1 MSLVVAV
8 GAGVGIGA
16 GQLFFH
22 RGRGRGICRSRRVG
36 LFKTRAALVESRP
49 RIVPTAVTV
58 RDDNNNN
65 SNSNSDNAQLIY
77 RKGLD
82 RAEDIQAEA
91 RAMARAANAT
101 VYSPQLLALKYN
113 SRPIKVFFNFI
124 NYVVYNVL
132 ILCDFWL

>member
-22 RGRGRGICRSRRVG
+22 RGRGRGRGICRSRRVR

-58 RDDNNNN
+58 RDDNNN
-65 SNSNSDNAQLIY
+65 SDSDNAQLIY

-113 SRPIKVFFNFI
+113 TRPIKVFFNFV
-124 NYVVYNVL
+124 NYVIYIIL
-132 ILCDFWL
+132 ILCDYWL

>member
-8 GAGVGIGA
+8 GAGAGAGA
-16 GQLFFH
+16 GQPFCY
-22 RGRGRGICRSRRVG
+22 RGRSSRRVR

-49 RIVPTAVTV
+49 RVVPAAVTV
-58 RDDNNNN
+58 RDGNNN
-65 SNSNSDNAQLIY
+65 SQLIY

-82 RAEDIQAEA
+82 RAEDIQAEG

-113 SRPIKVFFNFI
+113 SRPIKVSFNFI
-124 NYVVYNVL
+124 NVVIYYTIL
-132 ILCDFWL
+132 ILCDYWL

>member
-8 GAGVGIGA
+8 GAGAGAGA
-16 GQLFFH
+16 GQPFCY
-22 RGRGRGICRSRRVG
+22 RGRSSRRVR

-49 RIVPTAVTV
+49 RVVPAAVTV
-58 RDDNNNN
+58 RDGNNNNNN
-65 SNSNSDNAQLIY
+65 SQLIY

-82 RAEDIQAEA
+82 RAEDIQAEG

-113 SRPIKVFFNFI
+113 SRPIKVSFNFI
-124 NYVVYNVL
+124 NVVIYYTIL
-132 ILCDFWL
+132 ILCDYWL

>member
-22 RGRGRGICRSRRVG
+22 RGRGIYRSRRVR

-58 RDDNNNN
+58 RDDNNN
-65 SNSNSDNAQLIY
+65 SDSDNAQLIY

-124 NYVVYNVL
+124 DYVVYKVL

>member
-16 GQLFFH
+16 GQPFFH
-22 RGRGRGICRSRRVG
+22 RGRGRSRRVR

-49 RIVPTAVTV
+49 RIVPAAVTV

-65 SNSNSDNAQLIY
+65 NNSNGDNSQLIY

-82 RAEDIQAEA
+82 RAKDIQAEA

-113 SRPIKVFFNFI
+113 TRPIKVFFNFI
-124 NYVVYNVL
+124 NYVIYIVL
-132 ILCDFWL
+132 ILCDYWL

>member
-16 GQLFFH
+16 GQPFFH
-22 RGRGRGICRSRRVG
+22 RGRGRSRRVR

-58 RDDNNNN
+58 RDDN
-65 SNSNSDNAQLIY
+65 NSNSDNAQLIY

-113 SRPIKVFFNFI
+113 TRPIKVFFNFI

>member
-22 RGRGRGICRSRRVG
+22 RGRGRGRGIYRSRRVR

-58 RDDNNNN
+58 RDDN
-65 SNSNSDNAQLIY
+65 NSNSDNAQLIY

-124 NYVVYNVL
+124 DYVVYNVL

>member
-22 RGRGRGICRSRRVG
+22 RGRGRGRGIYRSRRVR

-58 RDDNNNN
+58 RDDN
-65 SNSNSDNAQLIY
+65 NSNSDNAQLIY

>member
-8 GAGVGIGA
+8 GAGAGA
-16 GQLFFH
+16 GQPFCY
-22 RGRGRGICRSRRVG
+22 RGRSSRRVR

-49 RIVPTAVTV
+49 RVVPAAVTV
-58 RDDNNNN
+58 RDGNNNNNN
-65 SNSNSDNAQLIY
+65 SQLIY

-82 RAEDIQAEA
+82 RAEDIQAEG

-113 SRPIKVFFNFI
+113 SRPIKVSFNFI
-124 NYVVYNVL
+124 NVVIYYTIL
-132 ILCDFWL
+132 ILCDYWL

>member
-8 GAGVGIGA
+8 GAVVGIGA
-16 GQLFFH
+16 GQPFFH
-22 RGRGRGICRSRRVG
+22 RGRGRSRRVR

-49 RIVPTAVTV
+49 RIVPAAVTV

-65 SNSNSDNAQLIY
+65 SSNSDNSQLIY

-82 RAEDIQAEA
+82 RAKDIQAEA

>member
-22 RGRGRGICRSRRVG
+22 RGRGRYRSRRVR

-58 RDDNNNN
+58 RDDN
-65 SNSNSDNAQLIY
+65 NSNSDNAQLIY